1 MDNADSSWSGR
12 LSTLIEPSAPG
23 AATKPIRKLPGQF
36 RYNPPGI
43 NYHPPG
49 RCVAPRAHDLPSLSA
64 SAITFKGYA
73 TIARKED
80 AARRTRQGNGQNG
93 ECSLHLG
100 RRAVEKATGSLDRA
114 LDIINEETIERER
127 LRRLVN
133 RPPLVLLLG
142 APGGS

>member
-1 MDNADSSWSGR
+1 MPIRSGVAAFRTSSNPPHLEPQLSQSENCWDSSV
-12 LSTLIEPSAPG
+12 TI
-23 AATKPIRKLPGQF
+23 LPESITIL
-36 RYNPPGI
+36 PEDVLP
-43 NYHPPG
+43 
-49 RCVAPRAHDLPSLSA
+49 HDLPSLSA

-73 TIARKED
+73 TMARKED

-100 RRAVEKATGSLDRA
+100 RRAVEKATGSLDTA

-133 RPPLVLLLG
+133 RPPLVFLLG